1 MKYSFLNER
10 NLINYDRTIS
20 KVEKD
25 LSYLGDLLSSK
36 GYPGEKN
43 LLSVLF
49 VEGFIQESETK
60 PLEEINPALRGIL
73 GELVLQRLDNSF
85 LEEVEDLRRKI
96 LGASVPLDEGGSKSL
111 QLSSTDFENVEGSLR
126 ISPKKRDEFLERI
139 TITLNGEETE
149 VCKEMEKIVLSLR
162 GFKSRGWNVSH
173 LVEKYCGKFDFL
185 DGADIEGLPRDIVT
199 YRKKQRI

>member
-149 VCKEMEKIVLSLR
+149 VH
-162 GFKSRGWNVSH
+162 G
-173 LVEKYCGKFDFL
+173 LVWFGVKWEC
-185 DGADIEGLPRDIVT
+185 
-199 YRKKQRI
+199 